1 LESGSPEESIARDA
15 LFGRHPGM
23 SSWPS
28 DHGWFFAKLD
38 IESVLVVDFYSAIK
52 EVPLE
57 DYYAAT
63 PY

>member
-1 LESGSPEESIARDA
+1 
-15 LFGRHPGM
+15 M

-38 IESVLVVDFYSAIK
+38 IESVLVLDFFGGVK
-52 EVPLE
+52 EVTPE
-57 DYYAAT
+57 EYFAAT